1 MQIGSAEV
9 RQPFSASGV
18 CMNLFLLRIRKGMLE
33 QIRHFALDHL
43 PQFLQS
49 AGVVIGAL
57 VGGIL
62 IKWLLFK
69 VLAAYQHW
77 FPHSWVE
84 AILVKLSKPLS
95 YFLPLLL
102 LSTSLPVIPLAPEP
116 REVARRVLEIL
127 LTCAFAWFLIGWVNV
142 VQYQVRKKHQLDKAD
157 NIRERK
163 LFTQLQ
169 FIRRIAVILIIF
181 FAVCL
186 ILMSFPTVRRIGTGL
201 VTSAGIAGIIL
212 GFAAQ
217 RSLGNLLAGFQI
229 AFTQPLRI
237 DDVLVVENEWGRV
250 EEITLTYVV
259 LRIWDQRRLVLPIN
273 YFIEK
278 PFQNWT
284 RTNSELL
291 GTVFLYLDYTAP
303 IEALRQELARVLK
316 ETHLWDGRV
325 GILQVTESK
334 ERTLELRILVSAADS
349 SASFDL
355 RCFVREKLVGF
366 IQKNYP
372 ECLPVTRNVGF
383 VDSAKLPFVPMG

>member
-1 MQIGSAEV
+1 MPEQFRPERISA
-9 RQPFSASGV
+9 
-18 CMNLFLLRIRKGMLE
+18 
-33 QIRHFALDHL
+33 QIRHFALDHF
-43 PQFLQS
+43 PEFLQG
-49 AGVVIGAL
+49 AGVVLGAL
-57 VGGIL
+57 VGGML
-62 IKWLLFK
+62 IKWILFK
-69 VLAAYQHW
+69 VLSAYQHW
-77 FPHSWVE
+77 FPHIWVE
-84 AILVKLSKPLS
+84 AILAKLSKPLS

-102 LSTSLPVIPLAPEP
+102 LSTSLPLIPLSPEAF
-116 REVARRVLEIL
+116 EVVRRVMEIL

-142 VQYQVRKKHQLDKAD
+142 VQYRVKKKYQLDKAD
-157 NIRERK
+157 NIKERK
-163 LFTQLQ
+163 IVTQLQ
-169 FIRRIAVILIIF
+169 FIRRVAVILIIF

-201 VTSAGIAGIIL
+201 VTSAGIAGVIL

-229 AFTQPLRI
+229 AFTQPLRL

-259 LRIWDQRRLVLPIN
+259 VRIWDQRRLILPIN

-284 RTNSELL
+284 RTNAELL

-303 IEALRQELARVLK
+303 IDALRQELTRILK

-334 ERTLELRILVSAADS
+334 ERTLELRVLVSAIDS
-349 SASFDL
+349 PTAFDL
-355 RCFVREKLVGF
+355 RCLVREKLVDF
-366 IQKNYP
+366 IQKNHP
-372 ECLPVTRNVGF
+372 DCLPVTRNAGF
-383 VDSAKLPFVPMG
+383 VDSVKMPFAPMG

>member
-1 MQIGSAEV
+1 
-9 RQPFSASGV
+9 
-18 CMNLFLLRIRKGMLE
+18 MLE
-33 QIRHFALDHL
+33 QLRTEKVFDQLRHFALDHI
-43 PQFLQS
+43 PQLLQGT
-49 AGVVIGAL
+49 GVVVGAL
-57 VGGIL
+57 IGGMVLRWL
-62 IKWLLFK
+62 IIK
-69 VLAAYQHW
+69 VLSAYQHW
-77 FPHSWVE
+77 FPHIWVE
-84 AILVKLSKPLS
+84 AILAKLSKPLS
-95 YFLPLLL
+95 YLLPLLL
-102 LSTSLPVIPLAPEP
+102 LAGALPLLPLTPTAFEM
-116 REVARRVLEIL
+116 VRRIMEIL

-157 NIRERK
+157 NIRERR

-169 FIRRIAVILIIF
+169 FVRRVVIILIVF
-181 FAVCL
+181 LAVCL
-186 ILMSFPTVRRIGTGL
+186 VLMSFPTVRRIGTGL
-201 VTSAGIAGIIL
+201 VTSAGIAGVIL

-284 RTNSELL
+284 RTTSELL

-303 IEALRQELARVLK
+303 IEALRGELARVLK
-316 ETHLWDGRV
+316 ATHLWDGRV

-334 ERTLELRILVSAADS
+334 ERTLELRVLVSAADS
-349 SASFDL
+349 SSAFDL
-355 RCFVREKLVGF
+355 RCFVREKLVDF
-366 IQKNYP
+366 VQKNHP
-372 ECLPVTRNVGF
+372 ECLPVTRNTGF
-383 VDSAKLPFVPMG
+383 AESPYHSFAPMIDPTGK

>member
-1 MQIGSAEV
+1 
-9 RQPFSASGV
+9 
-18 CMNLFLLRIRKGMLE
+18 MLE
-33 QIRHFALDHL
+33 QFRVEEVFEHITHFTIDHF
-43 PQFLQS
+43 PQFLQG

-57 VGGIL
+57 LGGAI
-62 IKWLLFK
+62 IKWFIFK
-69 VLAAYQHW
+69 ALSAYQHW
-77 FPHSWVE
+77 FPHIWVE
-84 AILVKLSKPLS
+84 AILIKLRKPLA

-102 LSTSLPVIPLAPEP
+102 LSTALPLIPLRPEP
-116 REVARRVLEIL
+116 YEVVRRIMEIL
-127 LTCAFAWFLIGWVNV
+127 LTCAFAYFLIGWVNV
-142 VQYQVRKKHQLDKAD
+142 VQYQVKKKYQLDKAD
-157 NIRERK
+157 NIKERK
-163 LFTQLQ
+163 IVTQLQ
-169 FIRRIAVILIIF
+169 FIRRVVVILIIF

-201 VTSAGIAGIIL
+201 VTSAGIAGVIL

-259 LRIWDQRRLVLPIN
+259 VRIWDQRRLILPIN

-284 RTNSELL
+284 RTNAELL

-303 IEALRQELARVLK
+303 IEALRQELTRILK
-316 ETHLWDGRV
+316 ETHLWDERV

-334 ERTLELRILVSAADS
+334 ERTLELRILVSATDS
-349 SASFDL
+349 ATAFDL
-355 RCFVREKLVGF
+355 RCFVREKMVNF
-366 IQKNYP
+366 IQKNHP
-372 ECLPVTRNVGF
+372 GCLPLTRTLSSGESPNM
-383 VDSAKLPFVPMG
+383 PFVPMEAAQ